1 MTLMRT
7 AVLGAGL
14 ALAAPALAQP
24 AATQNFTYRCVGADG
39 KKYYSQTIPPQ
50 CIGRPVEQLN
60 RSGLVM
66 RRIDP
71 EGDEKAQAEKEAAL
85 AKKRQQ
91 EVAEREERRRNQALL
106 ATYTSEKDIED
117 ARARAL
123 ADNRK
128 AVLDVESRIDTA
140 KKRRAGYDKELEFY
154 KGNAKPPA
162 KLTEDIESAEVEI
175 KANQELLD
183 VKKKEVAQINARYD
197 EDKKR
202 FRELTAKK

>member
-1 MTLMRT
+1 MTLERIV
-7 AVLGAGL
+7 VLGAGL
-14 ALAAPALAQP
+14 VLAAPALAQP
-24 AATQNFTYRCVGADG
+24 APAQNMTYRCTDAHG
-39 KKYYSQTIPPQ
+39 KKYYSSTIPRQ

-60 RSGLVM
+60 PQGLVV

-85 AKKRQQ
+85 AKKRA
-91 EVAEREERRRNQALL
+91 EDAAEREERRRNQALL
-106 ATYTSEKDIED
+106 TTYTSEKDIED
-117 ARARAL
+117 ARSRAL

-128 AVLDVESRIDTA
+128 AIQDVEAHIDA
-140 KKRRAGYDKELEFY
+140 ARKRRAGYDKELEFY

-162 KLTEDIESAEVEI
+162 KLADDIQNAEVEI
-175 KANQELLD
+175 KANEELLA

-202 FRELTAKK
+202 YRQLTEKK